1 MADLTPE
8 QQQEFEFRLRLEQE
22 QANQQPQ
29 QTQEAPKSKTV
40 TADELVNPG
49 FGMFGGAVGAQYAG
63 PAIAAGYQEATK
75 VNAAKQL
82 GTDPANLE
90 WDSAGQRWARKT
102 GFGAGEGQTVE
113 EVDKAYKEM
122 QAARNKPLGQGK
134 VVSRI
139 TGPMNP
145 EAAAQLE
152 AQEAARQA
160 RFAEQRAKEAAAL
173 KAGQPLEAK
182 LAETLGMSPAVQNA
196 LGGVYKGVG
205 KAVPAV
211 LGRGL
216 MGGLAGLQGF
226 DAYNRFKQG
235 DYLGAAIGGLGTLGS
250 VASFVPTPMTRIGGS
265 AIGMGAEALNSY
277 LDSLRKQHHA
287 AGGQIAMADG
297 GLVYL
302 R

>member
-22 QANQQPQ
+22 QAAAQPEQQQ
-29 QTQEAPKSKTV
+29 QTKQP
-40 TADELVNPG
+40 DQVNPG
-49 FGMFGGAVGAQYAG
+49 FGMFGGAVAGQLAG
-63 PAIAAGYQEATK
+63 PAVNTAYQEATK
-75 VNAAKQL
+75 NAAAQRL
-82 GTDPANLE
+82 GVSPADLE
-90 WDSAGQRWARKT
+90 WDSPGQRWARKT
-102 GFGAGEGQTVE
+102 GFGAGEGHTVE
-113 EVDKAYKEM
+113 EVDRAFKEM
-122 QAARNKPLGQGK
+122 QAARNAPLGKGK
-134 VVSRI
+134 IASRNF
-139 TGPMNP
+139 GPMNP
-145 EAAAQLE
+145 EAAASLD
-152 AQEAARQA
+152 AQEVARQA

-173 KAGQPLEAK
+173 KAGMPAEAR
-182 LAETLGMSPAVQNA
+182 LAEAIGISPGAQSV
-196 LGGVYKGVG
+196 LSGLYKGAG
-205 KAVPAV
+205 RAIPAV

>member
-29 QTQEAPKSKTV
+29 QEAPKSKTV

-49 FGMFGGAVGAQYAG
+49 FGLLGGAIAGQYVA
-63 PAIAAGYQEATK
+63 PAISTGFQEATK

-82 GTDPANLE
+82 GVTPADLE

-102 GFGAGEGQTVE
+102 GFGAGEGKTVE
-113 EVDKAYKEM
+113 EVNQAYKDM

-134 VVSRI
+134 VASRI

-160 RFAEQRAKEAAAL
+160 RFTEQRAKEAAAL
-173 KAGQPLEAK
+173 KAGRPLETK
-182 LAETLGMSPAVQNA
+182 LAESLGMSPAVQNA

-205 KAVPAV
+205 RAVPAV